1 MRLRPKD
8 VQRMLKS
15 MGVKLRELD
24 ASEVLITLRDGSK
37 IKIVD
42 PQVIVTQV
50 GAQEVYQVTGKVE
63 LVEAG
68 EQEAGVQEPYTP
80 SEEDIELVASQ
91 AGVDKEKARKA
102 LIETKGDLAEAI
114 MKLMEEGA

>member
-8 VQRMLKS
+8 VQRMLRS
-15 MGVKLRELD
+15 MGVKLKELD

-37 IKIVD
+37 IRIVD
-42 PQVIVTQV
+42 PQVMVTQV

-63 LVEAG
+63 LIEA
-68 EQEAGVQEPYTP
+68 EQEVYTP

-91 AGVDKEKARKA
+91 AGVDKERAKRA

-114 MKLMEEGA
+114 MRLMEEGA